1 MTTFTWKILEVYAD
15 DGLITSVKYLC
26 SAVDGDKTVDTEGY
40 WTFQERSMVT
50 PFSDVTEDMIAKW
63 IEDSSI
69 VDGKNI
75 IKSRLVEQLESLQ
88 KQPVPAPWMPQV
100 FTPNL

>member
-1 MTTFTWKILEVYAD
+1 MNFIWKILDIYAD
-15 DGLITSVKYLC
+15 DGLITSAKYLC
-26 SAVDGDKTVDTEGY
+26 SVVDGEKSVDTEGY
-40 WTFQERSMVT
+40 WTFQEPQMIV
-50 PFSDVTEDMIAKW
+50 PFDQVTEEMIAKW
-63 IEDSSI
+63 IEDSSV

-75 IKSRLVEQLESLQ
+75 IKSRLVEQLETLQ

>member
-1 MTTFTWKILEVYAD
+1 MNYVWKIIDIYAD
-15 DGLITSVKYLC
+15 DGKITSAKYFC
-26 SAVDGDKTVDTEGY
+26 SVTEGANTVETEGY
-40 WTFQERSMVT
+40 WNFPEAGTV
-50 PFSDVTEDMIAKW
+50 PFEEVTEEMIAKW
-63 IEDSSI
+63 VEDSSV

>member
-1 MTTFTWKILEVYAD
+1 MNFIWKILEIYAD
-15 DGLITSVKYLC
+15 DGLITSAKYLC
-26 SAVDGDKTVDTEGY
+26 SVVDGEKTVDTEGY
-40 WTFQERSMVT
+40 WTFQEPQLIV
-50 PFSDVTEDMIAKW
+50 PFDQVTEEMIAQW
-63 IEDSSI
+63 IEDSSV

-75 IKSRLVEQLESLQ
+75 IKSRLAEQLETLQ